1 MLIRLLFWFM
11 LFYFL
16 LRFIIRVVIP
26 LVTATR
32 DVRSKMK
39 DINKNM
45 NSFESTSYSSTVND
59 ESLKRPSNTS
69 SGKGDYIDFE
79 EIK

>member
-16 LRFIIRVVIP
+16 LRFIIKVVIP
-26 LVTATR
+26 VVMATK
-32 DVRSKMK
+32 DVSSKMK
-39 DINKNM
+39 DINENM
-45 NSFESTSYSSTVND
+45 NGYQSTRHSSATKG
-59 ESLKRPSNTS
+59 EPSQSHSNTS
-69 SGKGDYIDFE
+69 SAKGDYIDFE

>member
-1 MLIRLLFWFM
+1 MLIRLLFWFI

-26 LVTATR
+26 IVIATKEAS
-32 DVRSKMK
+32 SKIK
-39 DINKNM
+39 DINENM
-45 NSFESTSYSSTVND
+45 NGYQSAGHSAASKDKSSA
-59 ESLKRPSNTS
+59 SHPNTS
-69 SGKGDYIDFE
+69 SAKGDYIDFE

>member
-1 MLIRLLFWFM
+1 MLIRLLFWFI

-26 LVTATR
+26 VVMATK
-32 DVRSKMK
+32 DVSAKMK
-39 DINKNM
+39 DINENG
-45 NSFESTSYSSTVND
+45 NGYQSATPSSTRQD
-59 ESLKRPSNTS
+59 ESAKPHSKTS
-69 SGKGDYIDFE
+69 SAKGDYIDFE

>member
-1 MLIRLLFWFM
+1 MLIRLLFWFL

-26 LVTATR
+26 VVTATR
-32 DVRSKMK
+32 NVRSKMN
-39 DINKNM
+39 DINQNINDFQSAGHSSSAPEEASRPQTKN
-45 NSFESTSYSSTVND
+45 SPAKE
-59 ESLKRPSNTS
+59 
-69 SGKGDYIDFE
+69 DYIDFE